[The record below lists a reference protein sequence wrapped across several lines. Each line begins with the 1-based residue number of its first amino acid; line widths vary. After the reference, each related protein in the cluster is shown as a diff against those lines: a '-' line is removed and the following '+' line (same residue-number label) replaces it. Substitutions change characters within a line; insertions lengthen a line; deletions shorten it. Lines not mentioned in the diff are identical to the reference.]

1 MEIIDNIKELYL
13 YEQNLLKSCTSK
25 LLESSNDSVHD
36 NILNV
41 FDNIDEINRK
51 LNKFLKEQEIIYIE
65 KTTRKKKEELFE
77 ELDAM
82 LLRINE

>member
-36 NILNV
+36 SVLNV
-41 FDNIDEINRK
+41 FDNTDEINRK